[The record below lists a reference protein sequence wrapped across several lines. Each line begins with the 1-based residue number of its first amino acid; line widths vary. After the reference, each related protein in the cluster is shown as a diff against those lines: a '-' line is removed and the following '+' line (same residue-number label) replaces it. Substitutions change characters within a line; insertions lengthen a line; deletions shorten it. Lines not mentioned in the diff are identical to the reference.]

1 MNRAAAAL
9 AAFAPLAVFAGCSP
23 AAASD
28 ITVISF
34 GRADQV
40 ALTHAY
46 YGSFRKTTGIAV
58 KSASYDGQTTELE
71 QMVKTGKTVWDV
83 MQVESRT
90 LQLGCQS
97 GLFEKLD
104 HGRIAGEKD
113 FIPGA
118 ISDCGVGIFAWS
130 VALAYDADKVQGA
143 PASWADFWNVRKYP
157 GKRGLRR
164 SAKYTLEIALLS
176 EGVPA
181 GEVYGVLATSRGVD
195 RAFARLEQIKSDVL
209 WWEAAAQ
216 PAAFLAA
223 RKLVMTSAYTLWIDR
238 EQQRKKNFRIA
249 WGGNLYDVDSWAIP
263 KGTPKASDAYRF
275 IAFASR
281 PEYQKLLSE
290 NIAYGPANR
299 KALPLLDARVAGA
312 MPSAEAHLAQALKVD
327 ISFWI
332 RHGEELEK
340 RFDAWAPAICRQ
352 QTEEHDD
359 DYEDQA
365 SCQDAQGNM
374 RMRKGSPAHPHDAPH
389 KH

>member
-1 MNRAAAAL
+1 MKNLPATLTLSLAAVLASFGAAAAN
-9 AAFAPLAVFAGCSP
+9 
-23 AAASD
+23 D

-34 GRADQV
+34 GRADQE
-40 ALTHAY
+40 ALAKAY
-46 YGSFRKTTGIAV
+46 YGSFSKNTGITV
-58 KSASYDGQTTELE
+58 KSASYDGETTELE
-71 QMVKTGKTVWDV
+71 QMAKTGQTVWDV

-90 LQLGCQS
+90 LQLGCQA

-104 HGRIAGEKD
+104 LARIADKND

-130 VALAYDADKVQGA
+130 VALSYDADKLKAA
-143 PASWADFWNVRKYP
+143 PRSWADFWDVKKYP

-176 EGVPA
+176 DGVPA
-181 GEVYGVLATSRGVD
+181 GDVYKLLATREGVD

-209 WWEAAAQ
+209 WWEAAPQ

-223 RKLVMTSAYTLWIDR
+223 GKLVMTSAYTLWIDR
-238 EQQRKKNFRIA
+238 EQRRRKTLRIA
-249 WGGNLYDVDSWAIP
+249 WDGSLYDVDSWAIP
-263 KGTPKASDAYRF
+263 KGTPKLADAYRF

-281 PEYQKLLSE
+281 PEYQKVLSE

-299 KALPLLDARVAGA
+299 KALPLLNSQLAGTL
-312 MPSAEAHLAQALKVD
+312 PSADPNLKRALRID
-327 ISFWI
+327 TTFWI
-332 RHGEELEK
+332 RYGQALEK

-352 QTEEHDD
+352 QVEEHDD

-374 RMRKGSPAHPHDAPH
+374 RTYKVGPAPAHDGPPH